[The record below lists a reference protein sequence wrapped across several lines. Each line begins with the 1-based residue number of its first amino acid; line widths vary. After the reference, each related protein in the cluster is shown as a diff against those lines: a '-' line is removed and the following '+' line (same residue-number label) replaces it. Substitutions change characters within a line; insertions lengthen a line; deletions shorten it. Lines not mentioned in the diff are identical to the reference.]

1 MEFSKTKAGTS
12 ISAPAAPK
20 EAMCPVLNLGAL
32 FLPFSPT
39 SLEMTWPLRGK
50 WVEAGLWWLWG
61 DLQQMQTGE
70 LRFGPNSSLKL
81 GGVLQEGW
89 VARVLQM
96 ET

>member
-1 MEFSKTKAGTS
+1 
-12 ISAPAAPK
+12 
-20 EAMCPVLNLGAL
+20 MCPVLNLGAL

-61 DLQQMQTGE
+61 DLQQMRTGE
-70 LRFGPNSSLKL
+70 LRFRPNSSLKL